1 MIKALFYI
9 DGNLVEAPMNTQE
22 LAIELNFGK
31 DQFPNAG
38 TVNITDLVW
47 VRENYDLLTKH
58 IDDGLTGG
66 SGIFEGPSLRIDFT
80 DGEKTLTVFNGF
92 IDLTTVQ
99 IQDRVKVVAKSISHS
114 TVDWLNQV
122 ASGFTFEY
130 LASLND
136 GDKGYISPDLYKFM
150 PYVNNTVPNYLQ
162 SAVLSLMIYN
172 VTQAIV
178 KEIEDIVKLISEVA
192 GYFTTI
198 PAIIKIIIK
207 ILYLI
212 ALTIVLV
219 KLVKDCIKFIIS
231 PVKYHAGMYVR
242 DLFERGCDYL
252 NMDFE
257 SEIFSKNSE
266 YYNEFILPQKFYNPP
281 STSDNQILG
290 FLKEDKNEQVGYYK
304 GTFAQ
309 FIEAMKVKYCAK
321 IIVQVPQGG
330 ATATNRGKVI
340 FIRKDKSATQPV
352 YQLPDIYEPNYTT
365 NADEL
370 FSNTL
375 IEYQI
380 DPQDTN
386 TLQNYSGTIYQ
397 VITQPKTVVNRPFV
411 MLKNYNNVAI
421 QFSRASEKTDL
432 TVPEKIIKGFLK
444 VFETI
449 ANAIVTV
456 INAVITAINVVIK
469 VVKQIFGFFGIKLK
483 LDPIPKLKKLEL
495 SSSIENRKGMLMLSS
510 DYFGVPKIFILQEGS
525 ASKYHKIHPDNYW
538 LESARAMYD
547 KFHFANS
554 FLPSAER
561 PTGNQYLIK
570 NLQKVPFDIEDLLLV
585 LENNR
590 ILGPD
595 GSEAVIES
603 LKFSYY
609 NPQAEIRVRYPKII
623 TNNLYEKYLE
633 PDGQ

>member
-1 MIKALFYI
+1 MINALFYI
-9 DGNLVEAPMNTQE
+9 NNNLVQPPMNARE
-22 LAIELNFGK
+22 LATQLNFGK

-38 TVNITDLVW
+38 VVNITDLEW
-47 VRENYDLLTKH
+47 VRDNYELLMKH
-58 IDDGLTGG
+58 YEDGLTGG
-66 SGIFEGPSLRIDFT
+66 PGIFEGPSLRIDFT
-80 DGEKTLTVFNGF
+80 DGEKTITVFNGF
-92 IDLTTVQ
+92 IDLTTADFK
-99 IQDRVKVVAKSISHS
+99 DRIKITAKSISHA

-122 ASGFTFEY
+122 ASGFSFEY
-130 LASLND
+130 LASLSE
-136 GDKGYISPDLYKFM
+136 GEKGYISPDLYKFM

-162 SAVLSLMIYN
+162 AAVLSLMIYN

-178 KEIEDIVKLISEVA
+178 KEIESITGLIADVG

-198 PAIIKIIIK
+198 PAILKIIIK

-212 ALTIVLV
+212 ALILVLV
-219 KLVKDCIKFIIS
+219 KLTKDCIKFIIS

-257 SEIFSKNSE
+257 SDIFSKNSE
-266 YYNEFILPQKFYNPP
+266 YYNEFILPQKYYNPP
-281 STSDNQILG
+281 STTDNQILG

-321 IIVQVPQGG
+321 IVVQVPQGG
-330 ATATNRGKVI
+330 ATATNRGKVV

-352 YQLPDIYEPNYTT
+352 YQLPDIYQPEYTT
-365 NADEL
+365 NADEIL
-370 FSNTL
+370 SNTL

-380 DPQDTN
+380 DGTDTN
-386 TLQNYSGTIYQ
+386 TLQNYNGTIYQ
-397 VITQPKTVVNRPFV
+397 VITQPKVVVNRPFV
-411 MLKNYNNVAI
+411 MLKNYNNVSI
-421 QFSRASEKTDL
+421 QFARASEKTDL
-432 TVPEKIIKGFLK
+432 TVPEKIIKGFLR

-449 ANAIVTV
+449 ANAIITV
-456 INAVITAINVVIK
+456 INAVIDAVNVVIK
-469 VVKQIFGFFGIKLK
+469 VVKQIFSFFGIKLK
-483 LDPIPKLKKLEL
+483 INPIPKIKKLEL
-495 SSSIENRKGMLMLSS
+495 SSSIDNRKGMLMLSADNFS
-510 DYFGVPKIFILQEGS
+510 IPKIFILQEGS

-547 KFHFANS
+547 KFHFVNS
-554 FLPSAER
+554 FLPSADR
-561 PTGNQYLIK
+561 PNGNQYLIK
-570 NLQKVPFDIEDLLLV
+570 TFPKVPFNMQDLIQV
-585 LENNR
+585 MENNR
-590 ILGPD
+590 IIGPD
-595 GSEAVIES
+595 GNEAIVES

-609 NPQAEIRVRYPKII
+609 NAHAEIKVRFPKLY